1 MFDHLFYCPH
11 GGTAALVEAQGAILI
26 FVLPKGLPETAVKSL
41 QGDRELLGLYL
52 GCRFKA
58 GVPELVRNLLL
69 QLPEPI
75 ARTSLAEELH
85 KSLLC
90 GDQKAGGDK
99 GRCGHD
105 GTSVAE
111 AGSIAESARGE
122 SS

>member
-11 GGTAALVEAQGAILI
+11 GGTAALVEAHGTILI

-41 QGDRELLGLYL
+41 
-52 GCRFKA
+52 
-58 GVPELVRNLLL
+58 
-69 QLPEPI
+69 
-75 ARTSLAEELH
+75 
-85 KSLLC
+85 LC

-99 GRCGHD
+99 GRRGHD